1 MKRIIAICI
10 CFISLV
16 SYGQQ
21 TPQRNVYGYN
31 KYSINPAYAGATAC
45 TEINFSHL
53 NQWVKVEGAPLT
65 SLFSAN
71 GRVGK
76 SFGLGGQV
84 MVDQI
89 GMIQQAS
96 GLVSLSYGFSFAEK
110 HHIRIG
116 TSVGYNQYRVDPS
129 TAIAFDPDDPV
140 INGGVQA
147 GGTINLELGLMYA
160 WKGLELSLGSKQ
172 FIQSTSNM
180 PIAGIVAGVD
190 GYGLRRHLNSLIS
203 YNMNFGDKW
212 RFTPSVFTKGT
223 NNGYQFD
230 MNADVCYKD
239 FIYGGLGYR
248 TSVGLVGRLG
258 IQIQDLLFLGYAY
271 EAPMSNIASYSSGSH
286 EVILGIKFCKKQ
298 KKEEIPPIAEV
309 KKEEPDTTQNETRKE
324 PIASEPPAMDTIVIT
339 KIDTVYIEAPV
350 VEVKEKR
357 IEEIKQVKPT
367 FKPIDKDILFE
378 FDKSIVKRESFTEL
392 ESIINILNSRP
403 NMKISLKGH
412 TDALGPDAYNIK
424 LSKNRVAAVREFLLS
439 NGIEDDRIMIEALGE
454 KVPVAE
460 NNSEAGRKKNRRV
473 EVRFIEK

>member
-1 MKRIIAICI
+1 MKRIISICI
-10 CFISLV
+10 CFVSLV
-16 SYGQQ
+16 SYSQQ

-45 TEINFSHL
+45 TEISFSHL
-53 NQWVKVEGAPLT
+53 NQWVKIEGAPLT

-71 GRVGK
+71 GRIGK

-89 GMIQQAS
+89 GMIQQVS
-96 GLVSLSYGFSFAEK
+96 GLVSLSYGFSIAND

-116 TSVGYNQYRVDPS
+116 TSLGYNQYRVDPTS
-129 TAIAFDPDDPV
+129 AIAFDPDDPI
-140 INGGVQA
+140 INGGIQA
-147 GGTINLELGLMYA
+147 GGTINMELGLMYA
-160 WKGLELSLGSKQ
+160 WKGLELSVGSKQ

-180 PIAGIVAGVD
+180 PITGVD
-190 GYGLRRHLNSLIS
+190 GYGLRRHLNSLIA
-203 YNMNFGDKW
+203 YNVNFGDKW
-212 RFTPSVFTKGT
+212 RFTPSLFAKGT
-223 NNGYQFD
+223 NNGYQLD

-248 TSVGLVGRLG
+248 TSVGVIGRLG
-258 IQIQDLLFLGYAY
+258 IQIQDLFFIGYAY

-286 EVILGIKFCKKQ
+286 EVILGIKFCKKD
-298 KKEEIPPIAEV
+298 KKDEIPPIAEV
-309 KKEEPDTTQNETRKE
+309 KKEEPDTTRNETRKE
-324 PIASEPPAMDTIVIT
+324 PIATEPPAMDTVVIT
-339 KIDTVYIEAPV
+339 KIDTVYIEAPI
-350 VEVKEKR
+350 VEVKEEK
-357 IEEIKQVKPT
+357 IEEVIEVKPT

-378 FDKSIVKRESFTEL
+378 FDKSIVKRESFVEL

-412 TDALGPDAYNIK
+412 TDSQGSDAYNIN
-424 LSKNRVAAVREFLLS
+424 LSKNRVSAVREFLIS
-439 NGIEDDRIMIEALGE
+439 NGIDDNRILIEALGE

-473 EVRFIEK
+473 EVRFREK

>member
-1 MKRIIAICI
+1 MKRIISICI
-10 CFISLV
+10 CFVSLV

-71 GRVGK
+71 GRIGK

-89 GMIQQAS
+89 GMIQQVS
-96 GLVSLSYGFSFAEK
+96 GLVSLSYGFSIANE
-110 HHIRIG
+110 HHVRIG
-116 TSVGYNQYRVDPS
+116 TSAGYNQYRIDPTS
-129 TAIAFDPDDPV
+129 AIAFDPDDPI

-147 GGTINLELGLMYA
+147 GGTINMELGLMYA
-160 WKGLELSLGSKQ
+160 WKALELSIGSQQ

-180 PIAGIVAGVD
+180 PIAGVD
-190 GYGLRRHLNSLIS
+190 GYGLRRHLNSLIA
-203 YNMNFGDKW
+203 YNLNIRDKW
-212 RFTPSVFTKGT
+212 RLTPSVFAKGT
-223 NNGYQFD
+223 NNGYQLD
-230 MNADVCYKD
+230 VNADVCYKD
-239 FIYGGLGYR
+239 FIYGGMGYR
-248 TSVGLVGRLG
+248 TSVGIVGRLG
-258 IQIQDLLFLGYAY
+258 IQIQDLFFIGYAY

-286 EVILGIKFCKKQ
+286 EVILGIKFCKKD
-298 KKEEIPPIAEV
+298 KKDEIPPIAEV
-309 KKEEPDTTQNETRKE
+309 KKEEPDTTRNETRKE
-324 PIASEPPAMDTIVIT
+324 PIATEPPAMDTIVIT
-339 KIDTVYIEAPV
+339 KIDTVYIEAPI
-350 VEVKEKR
+350 VEVKEER
-357 IEEIKQVKPT
+357 IEEVKEIKPT
-367 FKPIDKDILFE
+367 FNPIDKDILFE
-378 FDKSIVKRESFTEL
+378 FDKSIVKRESFAEL

-412 TDALGPDAYNIK
+412 TDAVGPDAYNIN
-424 LSKNRVAAVREFLLS
+424 LSKNRVSAVREFLIS
-439 NGIEDDRIMIEALGE
+439 NGIDDNRILIEALGE

-460 NNSEAGRKKNRRV
+460 NSSEAGRKKNRRV

>member
-1 MKRIIAICI
+1 MKRIISICI
-10 CFISLV
+10 CFVSLV
-16 SYGQQ
+16 SYSQQ

-53 NQWVKVEGAPLT
+53 NQWVKIEGAPLT

-71 GRVGK
+71 GRIGK

-89 GMIQQAS
+89 GMIQQVS
-96 GLVSLSYGFSFAEK
+96 GLISLSYGFSIAND

-116 TSVGYNQYRVDPS
+116 TSLGYNQYRVDPTS
-129 TAIAFDPDDPV
+129 AIAFDPDDPI
-140 INGGVQA
+140 INGGIQA
-147 GGTINLELGLMYA
+147 GGTINMELGLMYA
-160 WKGLELSLGSKQ
+160 WKGLELSVGSKQ

-180 PIAGIVAGVD
+180 PVTGVD
-190 GYGLRRHLNSLIS
+190 GYGLRRHLNSLIA
-203 YNMNFGDKW
+203 YNVNFGDKW
-212 RFTPSVFTKGT
+212 RFTPSLFAKGT
-223 NNGYQFD
+223 NNGYQLD

-248 TSVGLVGRLG
+248 TSVGVIGRLG
-258 IQIQDLLFLGYAY
+258 IQIQDLFFIGYAY

-286 EVILGIKFCKKQ
+286 EVILGIKFCKKD
-298 KKEEIPPIAEV
+298 KKDEIPPIAEV
-309 KKEEPDTTQNETRKE
+309 KKEEPDTTRIETRKE
-324 PIASEPPAMDTIVIT
+324 PIATEPPAMDTVVIT
-339 KIDTVYIEAPV
+339 KIDTVYIEAPI
-350 VEVKEKR
+350 VEVKEEK
-357 IEEIKQVKPT
+357 IEEVIEVKPT

-378 FDKSIVKRESFTEL
+378 FDKSIVKRESFVEL

-412 TDALGPDAYNIK
+412 TDSQGSDAYNIN
-424 LSKNRVAAVREFLLS
+424 LSKNRVSAVREFLIS
-439 NGIEDDRIMIEALGE
+439 NGIDDNRILIEALGE

>member
-1 MKRIIAICI
+1 MKRIISICI
-10 CFISLV
+10 CFVSLV

-71 GRVGK
+71 GRIGK

-89 GMIQQAS
+89 GMIQQVS
-96 GLVSLSYGFSFAEK
+96 GLVSLSYGFSIANE
-110 HHIRIG
+110 HHVRIG
-116 TSVGYNQYRVDPS
+116 TSAGYNQYRIDPTS
-129 TAIAFDPDDPV
+129 AIAFDPDDPI

-147 GGTINLELGLMYA
+147 GGTINMELGLMYA
-160 WKGLELSLGSKQ
+160 WKALELSIGSQQ

-180 PIAGIVAGVD
+180 PIAGVD
-190 GYGLRRHLNSLIS
+190 GYGLRRHLNSLIA
-203 YNMNFGDKW
+203 YNLNIRDKW
-212 RFTPSVFTKGT
+212 RLTPSVFAKGT
-223 NNGYQFD
+223 NNGYQLD

-239 FIYGGLGYR
+239 FIYGGMGYR
-248 TSVGLVGRLG
+248 TSVGIVGRLG
-258 IQIQDLLFLGYAY
+258 IQIQDLFFIGYAY

-286 EVILGIKFCKKQ
+286 EVILGIKFCKKD
-298 KKEEIPPIAEV
+298 KKDEIPPIAEV
-309 KKEEPDTTQNETRKE
+309 KKEEPDTTRNETRKE
-324 PIASEPPAMDTIVIT
+324 PIATEPPAMDTIVIT
-339 KIDTVYIEAPV
+339 KIDTVYIEAPI
-350 VEVKEKR
+350 VEVKEER
-357 IEEIKQVKPT
+357 IEEVKEIKPT
-367 FKPIDKDILFE
+367 FNPIDKDILFE
-378 FDKSIVKRESFTEL
+378 FDKSIVKRESFAEL

-412 TDALGPDAYNIK
+412 TDAVGPDAYNIN
-424 LSKNRVAAVREFLLS
+424 LSKNRVSAVREFLIS
-439 NGIEDDRIMIEALGE
+439 NGIDDNRILIEALGE

-460 NNSEAGRKKNRRV
+460 NSSEAGRKKNRRV

>member
-1 MKRIIAICI
+1 MKRIISICI
-10 CFISLV
+10 CFVSLV
-16 SYGQQ
+16 SYSQQ

-53 NQWVKVEGAPLT
+53 NQWVKIEGAPLT

-71 GRVGK
+71 GRIGK

-89 GMIQQAS
+89 GMIQQVS
-96 GLVSLSYGFSFAEK
+96 GLVSLSYGFSIAND

-116 TSVGYNQYRVDPS
+116 TSLGYNQYRVDPTS
-129 TAIAFDPDDPV
+129 AIAFDPDDPI
-140 INGGVQA
+140 INGGIQA
-147 GGTINLELGLMYA
+147 GGTINMELGLMYA
-160 WKGLELSLGSKQ
+160 WKGLELSVGSKQ

-180 PIAGIVAGVD
+180 PITGVD
-190 GYGLRRHLNSLIS
+190 GYGLRRHLNSLIA
-203 YNMNFGDKW
+203 YNVNFGDKW
-212 RFTPSVFTKGT
+212 RFTPSLFAKGT
-223 NNGYQFD
+223 NNGYQLD

-248 TSVGLVGRLG
+248 TSVGVIGRLG
-258 IQIQDLLFLGYAY
+258 IQIQDLFFIGYAY

-286 EVILGIKFCKKQ
+286 EVILGIKFCKKD
-298 KKEEIPPIAEV
+298 KKDEIPPIAEV
-309 KKEEPDTTQNETRKE
+309 KKEEPDTTRNETRKE
-324 PIASEPPAMDTIVIT
+324 PIATEPPAMDTVVIT
-339 KIDTVYIEAPV
+339 KIDTVYIEAPI
-350 VEVKEKR
+350 VEVKEEKIDEV
-357 IEEIKQVKPT
+357 IEVKPT

-378 FDKSIVKRESFTEL
+378 FDKSIVKRESFVEL

-412 TDALGPDAYNIK
+412 TDSQGSDAYNIN
-424 LSKNRVAAVREFLLS
+424 LSKNRVSAVREFLIS
-439 NGIEDDRIMIEALGE
+439 NGIDDNRILIEALGE

>member
-1 MKRIIAICI
+1 MKRIISICI
-10 CFISLV
+10 CFVSLV
-16 SYGQQ
+16 SYSQQ

-53 NQWVKVEGAPLT
+53 NQWVKIEGAPLT

-71 GRVGK
+71 GRIGK

-89 GMIQQAS
+89 GMIQQVS
-96 GLVSLSYGFSFAEK
+96 GLVSLSYGFSIAND

-116 TSVGYNQYRVDPS
+116 TSLGYNQYRVDPTS
-129 TAIAFDPDDPV
+129 AIAFDPDDPI
-140 INGGVQA
+140 INGGIQA
-147 GGTINLELGLMYA
+147 GGTINMELGLMYA
-160 WKGLELSLGSKQ
+160 WKGLELSVGSKQ

-180 PIAGIVAGVD
+180 PITGVD
-190 GYGLRRHLNSLIS
+190 GYGLRRHLNSLIA
-203 YNMNFGDKW
+203 YNVNFGDKW
-212 RFTPSVFTKGT
+212 RFTPSLFAKGT
-223 NNGYQFD
+223 NNGYQLD

-248 TSVGLVGRLG
+248 TSVGVIGRLG
-258 IQIQDLLFLGYAY
+258 IQIQDLFFIGYAY

-286 EVILGIKFCKKQ
+286 EVILGIKFCKKD
-298 KKEEIPPIAEV
+298 KKDEIPPIAEV
-309 KKEEPDTTQNETRKE
+309 KKEEPDTTRIETRKE
-324 PIASEPPAMDTIVIT
+324 PIATEPPAMDTVVIT
-339 KIDTVYIEAPV
+339 KIDTVYIEAPI
-350 VEVKEKR
+350 VEVKEEK
-357 IEEIKQVKPT
+357 IEEVIEVKPT

-378 FDKSIVKRESFTEL
+378 FDKSIVKRESFVEL

-412 TDALGPDAYNIK
+412 TDSQGSDAYNIN
-424 LSKNRVAAVREFLLS
+424 LSKNRVSAVREFLIS
-439 NGIEDDRIMIEALGE
+439 NGIDDNRILIEALGE